1 MAGKPGRFMSPPPEV
16 DEAIISR
23 LEPSTIGGIVN
34 GPKSL
39 LLAA

>member
-1 MAGKPGRFMSPPPEV
+1 MAGKPGRFMSPPEV